1 MLLHATFVTRCMG
14 SYCKLL
20 ALYGVRDQI
29 RVSLR
34 FLSGITKLCLSYAD
48 LHGAMFAPNVAC
60 SKMLSAEWFF
70 LSGAS
75 ATTHILLSFLLS
87 CTRKS

>member
-1 MLLHATFVTRCMG
+1 MG

-34 FLSGITKLCLSYAD
+34 FVSGNTKLCLPEAD

-60 SKMLSAEWFF
+60 HKMLSAEWFC
-70 LSGAS
+70 LSEAL
-75 ATTHILLSFLLS
+75 ATTHIRLSCLLS
-87 CTRKS
+87 CT